1 MITHKNIPKL
11 YLPRVHSAYK
21 EELDEAISTV
31 VNSGSYIGGSVVEE
45 FQSTLTNFIGVP
57 TFGVGNGTDA
67 LQIALM
73 ALGIGPGDEVIV
85 PAFTLCF

>member
-1 MITHKNIPKL
+1 MSTHKNIPMID
-11 YLPRVHSAYK
+11 LPRVHSAYK

-45 FQSTLTNFIGVP
+45 FQSTLKFYRGIYFRG
-57 TFGVGNGTDA
+57 GQRHRC

-85 PAFTLCF
+85 PCFYLCF